1 MKKSIAA
8 GVIRTLPNI
17 EDGAFCEMIDKVLNT
32 SIRIRLNHICMEHVG
47 LRNRLKTLSG
57 IIELVSLLT
66 GIIILQT
73 DISLSFTDVLQ
84 NRCS

>member
-47 LRNRLKTLSG
+47 L
-57 IIELVSLLT
+57 
-66 GIIILQT
+66 
-73 DISLSFTDVLQ
+73 
-84 NRCS
+84 